1 MHLRVRDPLPNK
13 LAIIMNLKQYLTP
26 QFLFTYNT
34 ANVSPTEK
42 LIFIFAIV
50 SVLLA
55 IVLKIASV
63 LSPNPVDAKYRGKFY
78 RLFLTIGLSGLAW
91 YFCRYENVKF
101 FGTHFIA
108 GLIILAAIIWFI
120 ALLVGIF
127 KHYKTDKN
135 VWDKEQVRLKYLP
148 K

>member
-91 YFCRYENVKF
+91 
-101 FGTHFIA
+101 
-108 GLIILAAIIWFI
+108 
-120 ALLVGIF
+120 
-127 KHYKTDKN
+127 
-135 VWDKEQVRLKYLP
+135 
-148 K
+148 